1 MRRDPAVVARMAAAE
16 LRGDQDWMGVVA
28 VEQARIAAEHGVDL
42 VEMRLRGRRSELVPW
57 SKLRANRETAP
68 LLKAGQQWSDIDT
81 AVLMPGAGAAPATPV
96 SLHDLNNA
104 PAFRVG
110 ASAGKNRLW
119 VWSSGS

>member
-16 LRGDQDWMGVVA
+16 LRGDEDWMGVVA
-28 VEQARIAAEHGVDL
+28 VEQARIAAEYGVDL

-68 LLKAGQQWSDIDT
+68 QIKAGQRWSDIDIP
-81 AVLMPGAGAAPATPV
+81 VLMPGAGDAPGTPI

-104 PAFRVG
+104 PAFR
-110 ASAGKNRLW
+110 ARPSSGKNRLW
-119 VWSSGS
+119 VWGSGS